1 MPPYTLTVNGR
12 EHAVEADPDTPLLWV
27 LRDLVGLTGTKFG
40 CGRGQCGACTVQV
53 NGAPVRSCQLPVAGA
68 AALTISTID
77 GDGDAA
83 LAACREAWLA
93 EDVAQC
99 GYCQAGMLMTAS
111 ALVRGNASPTDA
123 QIDGALGANV
133 CRCGTYPRLRKA
145 VHHAARLLREGA
157 TSESGASGA
166 APDGAAPAREDA

>member
-1 MPPYTLTVNGR
+1 MPQYTLAVNGTR
-12 EHAVEADPDTPLLWV
+12 HTVEADADTPLLWV

-68 AALTISTID
+68 AALEIATID
-77 GDGDAA
+77 GDGDRV
-83 LAACREAWLA
+83 LAACRDAWLA

-111 ALVRGNASPTDA
+111 ALLRGNASPSDA
-123 QIDGALGANV
+123 QIDGAMGANL
-133 CRCGTYPRLRKA
+133 CRCGTYPRIRSA
-145 VHHAARLLREGA
+145 VRRAANTLAGA
-157 TSESGASGA
+157 TSDAAS
-166 APDGAAPAREDA
+166 REDA